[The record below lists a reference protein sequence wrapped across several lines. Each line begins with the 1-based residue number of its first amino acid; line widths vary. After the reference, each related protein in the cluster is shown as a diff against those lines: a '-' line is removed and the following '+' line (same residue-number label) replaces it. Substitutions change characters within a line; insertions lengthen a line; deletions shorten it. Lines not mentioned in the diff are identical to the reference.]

1 MMTKRSIPDFL
12 MFQVQRSK
20 RDVLAQTTARARI
33 LLRYFTRHD
42 TAMQSL
48 GLHIRTAA
56 VVIAVLLYSFTVI
69 AATPSKDA
77 YSFIDL
83 PTDYQDEHPDWFK
96 SSFNN
101 LPEDLDDA
109 LASGKKGLIV
119 YFGQPHCAYCQA
131 LIRDNLSKGDL
142 VRYLRLNFDVVGL
155 NAHSIEKMTGMDGK
169 AKPINEFAIEQKAQ
183 LTPTLLFF
191 VKGRNLALKLVGYHT
206 PYKMRAALEYVVD
219 EHYKTKRFGEYLEQA
234 DPPPL
239 FADETLNPD
248 PLFSTPPYALDRSR
262 FAAKKPLLV
271 IFEQPRC
278 HACDVLHSEP
288 LKNPLVRNRLQA
300 FEVVQ
305 LNVWD
310 DTTRVLTPD
319 GRRMTSRQWARDLG
333 LFYAPTLLLFD
344 ERGKEVF
351 RVDSVVQFS
360 RLANVLRY
368 VADKAY
374 LKYPLFQLWNRD
386 HANEEVS
393 LQRATRVPK

>member
-1 MMTKRSIPDFL
+1 
-12 MFQVQRSK
+12 V
-20 RDVLAQTTARARI
+20 QTTAGARI
-33 LLRYFTRHD
+33 LLGHFNRLN

-56 VVIAVLLYSFTVI
+56 VII
-69 AATPSKDA
+69 AALLCSCTVVAAPPAEDA

-83 PTDYQDEHPDWFK
+83 PTDYQGEHPDWFK

-109 LASGKKGLIV
+109 LSSGKKGLIV

-131 LIRDNLSKGDL
+131 LMRDNLSKGDL

-155 NAHSIEKMTGMDGK
+155 NAHSIENVTGMDAK
-169 AKPINEFAIEQKAQ
+169 AKPIKEFAIEQKAQ
-183 LTPTLLFF
+183 LTPTLLFY
-191 VKGRNLALKLVGYHT
+191 VKGRKLALKLVGYHT

-239 FADETLNPD
+239 FADEVLNPD
-248 PLFSTPPYALDRSR
+248 PIFSTPPYALDRSR

-288 LKNPLVRNRLQA
+288 LKNALVRKRLENFQ
-300 FEVVQ
+300 VVQ

-310 DTTRVLTPD
+310 DSTPVLTPD
-319 GRRMTSRQWARDLG
+319 GKRMTPRKWSRQLG
-333 LFYAPTLLLFD
+333 LFYAPTLVMFD

-360 RLANVLRY
+360 RLANVLHY

-386 HANEEVS
+386 HANEEVGF
-393 LQRATRVPK
+393 QPAKKVPK